1 MVGELADFNF
11 TIRYLPGKIDVDAD
25 TLSRMPL
32 DINMLMETC
41 TEETTPGTLKA
52 VISSAQLEDQG
63 QAPWLTALT
72 DDSSLLDLDYKLSRL
87 SELPQVLPNDIQQAQ
102 SQDPMIGTLVKIIQS
117 GQCTTR

>member
-1 MVGELADFNF
+1 M
-11 TIRYLPGKIDVDAD
+11 DAD

-63 QAPWLTALT
+63 KAPWLTALT
-72 DDSSLLDLDYKLSRL
+72 DDSSVLDLDYKLSSL
-87 SELPQVLPNDIQQAQ
+87 FELPQVLPNEIQQAR
-102 SQDPMIGTLVKIIQS
+102 SQDPMIGRVVKIIQS
-117 GQCTTR
+117 GQCTTRWQQQLESPDI